1 MHGRTAA
8 KVNELIVIDSI
19 ARIVNPPWRMLT
31 STRGYTVFIVGY
43 FVAALLVR
51 FLLYPGASQ
60 DDAEQLVFMQTL
72 AGGYNPAQPPL
83 YTWLIWACARIVG
96 PNLLAV
102 LIVKYACLTAT
113 YLLMAAAARIILR
126 DMRLGNLAGL
136 GLFGL
141 LWLGYDALFNY
152 SNTIVETTAI
162 AATLYALALLVG
174 ASDRRHYLLLGV
186 TVGLGLLTKYAYLL
200 FLVPL
205 LASALTLPV
214 FRARLL
220 DRRLLLAV
228 LPVVVLLLPHGVWAI
243 IGDLNLQKTYSDRLQ
258 QPTLGYGEGVQR
270 GFIKMA
276 NGILVFLSP
285 LIVIGPLLLPAIF
298 RRRFSPETELRPWR
312 LLLERYL
319 LALVAMLSVAI
330 VALGM
335 ANVRTHYFFVLI
347 AAPIWLILTGRLSRS
362 HPLRFRGLAFILL
375 CLAVGWLGALVGRY
389 WIDVTMSQPRVY
401 FNFPYPAFA
410 AAIRETGFER
420 GTMIAFVQRYD
431 IAGNLR
437 NQFPEARVYS
447 LKYPW
452 FKAPLAHR
460 REVPACLD
468 RPGRKARGNCRPPR
482 CAKPVRR
489 QHPGQG
495 KNPPKHLSCTAV
507 TIFEDDVELDR
518 HSGLRPMPLTDRK
531 SSAS

>member
-8 KVNELIVIDSI
+8 TVNELIVIDSI
-19 ARIVNPPWRMLT
+19 TRMVNPPWRMLT
-31 STRGYTVFIVGY
+31 DTRVYTVFIVGY
-43 FVAALLVR
+43 FVAVLLVR

-60 DDAEQLVFMQTL
+60 DDAEQLVFIQTL

-102 LIVKYACLTAT
+102 LIVKYACLTVT

-162 AATLYALALLVG
+162 AATLYALARLVRV
-174 ASDRRHYLLLGV
+174 SDRQNYLLFGV
-186 TVGLGLLTKYAYLL
+186 TVGFGLLTKYAYLL
-200 FLVPL
+200 FLAPV

-220 DRRLLLAV
+220 DRCILLAV
-228 LPVVVLLLPHGVWAI
+228 LPIVILLLPHAVWAI
-243 IGDLNLQKTYSDRLQ
+243 IGDLDLQKTYSDRLQ
-258 QPTLGYGEGVQR
+258 QPTMGYGEGVQR

-298 RRRFSPETELRPWR
+298 RRRFSPETELRQWR
-312 LLLERYL
+312 LLFERYF

-335 ANVRTHYFFVLI
+335 VNVRTHYFFVLI
-347 AAPIWLILTGRLSRS
+347 AAPIWLMLSGRLSRS

-375 CLAVGWLGALVGRY
+375 CLAVGWFGALVGRY
-389 WIDVTMSQPRVY
+389 WVDVTMFQPRVY
-401 FNFPYPAFA
+401 LNFPYPAFA
-410 AAIRETGFER
+410 AAIRKTGFQS
-420 GTMIAFVQRYD
+420 GTIIAFVQRYD

-452 FKAPLAHR
+452 FMAPLVHR
-460 REVPACLD
+460 RDGKCLLVWTGRAGKQGETAARRAAQSRFGASIPAKAIIHQSILPVPPSRSLKMTLNWVVTPAS
-468 RPGRKARGNCRPPR
+468 GRCR
-482 CAKPVRR
+482 
-489 QHPGQG
+489 
-495 KNPPKHLSCTAV
+495 
-507 TIFEDDVELDR
+507 
-518 HSGLRPMPLTDRK
+518 
-531 SSAS
+531 